1 MVINTKKEIAE
12 INNLLYILIKYC
24 ETNIKIE
31 EIEIMYPLLKI
42 ISNKVDILDYS
53 INNSDLK

>member
-1 MVINTKKEIAE
+1 MTINTKKEISE

-24 ETNIKIE
+24 ETNIKTE

-42 ISNKVDILDYS
+42 IFDKIDILDYS
-53 INNSDLK
+53 INSQDNK